1 MTRWL
6 PPVLACALILTACA
20 SEAPKSGPDSGIR
33 GTVLLGPRCPVVRQD
48 SPCPDT
54 PWVGTVSVS
63 RSGDGQVST
72 VQTSAQGTYA
82 VALDPGAY
90 NVVPVLP
97 GSGGPPFAGP
107 VTVVVHAHE
116 YTKADLTVDTGIR

>member
-1 MTRWL
+1 
-6 PPVLACALILTACA
+6 
-20 SEAPKSGPDSGIR
+20 
-33 GTVLLGPRCPVVRQD
+33 
-48 SPCPDT
+48 
-54 PWVGTVSVS
+54 VGTVSVS

-97 GSGGPPFAGP
+97 GSGAPPFAAP
-107 VTVVVHAHE
+107 VTVVVRAHE
-116 YTKADLTVDTGIR
+116 YTNADLTVDTGIR